1 MTQGKRIRAIRQL
14 RGYSPKELG
23 IRAGMSP
30 KSAGSRIARY
40 EDGRC
45 VPRKETLFRI
55 AKALNVSPMAVA
67 PYTGRDPREIL
78 EILFWL
84 EEAGKMDGIMEV
96 RDLMAMMDV
105 WEAIQSTVRTST
117 TSSDFLTS
125 CLVAETL
132 FPLMPLKNF
141 RWRFRPTTYA
151 RQTLSEEVSTPSRSR
166 VRTR

>member
-14 RGYSPKELG
+14 RGYSQKELG

-55 AKALNVSPMAVA
+55 ARALNVSPMAVA

-105 WEAIQSTVRTST
+105 WEVKKDQRDRGEISEGEYLEWKLRC
-117 TSSDFLTS
+117 F
-125 CLVAETL
+125 CGRNWEAEG
-132 FPLMPLKNF
+132 
-141 RWRFRPTTYA
+141 
-151 RQTLSEEVSTPSRSR
+151 
-166 VRTR
+166 